1 MSGPI
6 RRSQQNNQQQKDTQ
20 QDGETSSLSQED
32 LLRRIEA
39 LENKVT
45 KLESELSISKNVNQ
59 LLSQELDDLHQYQR
73 RSCLVID
80 GINPQENETTEEIN
94 QKVKNVLTKNLNL
107 PEDEVERELDK
118 CHCLGPARAGKQSTI
133 LRFRSHGFKEKVYH
147 KRKTIKGKKIKV
159 KLSLTRHRTKTIKY
173 AHRITENNNN
183 VKFVFADMNGNLKM
197 RLNDKIENKYVHEFK
212 SIQDLHKLFDRLN
225 WDIPQS
231 NNHD

>member
-6 RRSQQNNQQQKDTQ
+6 RSQQNNQQQKDTQ
-20 QDGETSSLSQED
+20 QDGETLNLSQAD

-45 KLESELSISKNVNQ
+45 KLESELSIAKNVNQ

-107 PEDEVERELDK
+107 PEDEVE
-118 CHCLGPARAGKQSTI
+118 
-133 LRFRSHGFKEKVYH
+133 
-147 KRKTIKGKKIKV
+147 
-159 KLSLTRHRTKTIKY
+159 
-173 AHRITENNNN
+173 
-183 VKFVFADMNGNLKM
+183 
-197 RLNDKIENKYVHEFK
+197 
-212 SIQDLHKLFDRLN
+212 
-225 WDIPQS
+225 
-231 NNHD
+231 